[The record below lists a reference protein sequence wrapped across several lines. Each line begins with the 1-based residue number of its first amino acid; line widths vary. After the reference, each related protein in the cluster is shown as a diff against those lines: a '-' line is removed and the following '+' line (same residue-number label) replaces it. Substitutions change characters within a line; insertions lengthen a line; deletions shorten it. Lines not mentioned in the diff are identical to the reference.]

1 LLGRADTSRHVLIA
15 VVVAVVAAISV
26 LLVSAGL
33 VLDEVRRGIR
43 VINLAL
49 KQALNTG
56 DLLSITF

>member
-1 LLGRADTSRHVLIA
+1 LLGRAGSSRHVLIA